1 MTVDHRPMKA
11 DLPGA
16 TEATSVQQS
25 QELRGGGGMAEVLND
40 VPIQEPRK
48 PIELEAGSSHPLPL
62 PSSAAMA

>member
-1 MTVDHRPMKA
+1 MTVDRRPVKA

-16 TEATSVQQS
+16 TEATIVQQS
-25 QELRGGGGMAEVLND
+25 QEFRGVGGMAEVLNE

-48 PIELEAGSSHPLPL
+48 PIELEAGPSHPLPL